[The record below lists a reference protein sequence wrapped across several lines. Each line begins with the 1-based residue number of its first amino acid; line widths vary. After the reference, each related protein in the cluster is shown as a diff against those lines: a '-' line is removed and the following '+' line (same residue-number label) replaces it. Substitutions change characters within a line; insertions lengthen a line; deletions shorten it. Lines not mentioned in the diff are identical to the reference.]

1 MEKKL
6 PSFKSSIIILIFM
19 IVAMST
25 SVFIFKIPIHIT
37 LLAVITFAVL
47 ILLIEG
53 FKWYDIISAI
63 EDAGKLALP
72 PLLILYVIGA
82 LIGTWIASGTVP
94 LIIYWGLKLIHP
106 SVFLF
111 TTCLVCSVVSMA
123 TGSSWSTAGT
133 VGVALMGVGGGL
145 GINPAMTAGAII
157 SGAYLGDKM
166 SPMSDTTNLAPAVAE
181 GDLFDHIKAMVY
193 TTTPGFIIALVVYLI
208 LGFNHSGNA
217 NTESIKNILIAIE
230 QNYGL
235 SIITLIPPIIV
246 VVFAIKK
253 VPSLITLVIATIVA
267 AIIAILI
274 QGENITTITKI
285 MDSGYVSSIGL
296 PEIDSLLSRGGFQSM
311 NWTCSLAMLG
321 IALGTILEKLGVLE
335 VLLSKLFRF
344 TKTVGGLVCTTV
356 LSVIALNMV
365 TASQYTSIVIGGR
378 MFVSEF
384 KKKNMLPQ
392 TLSRTLEDSGTIT
405 SPLVPWNTCGVFMAG
420 TLGVSTMAY
429 APYAVLCWVVPVISI
444 IFGFANKFQWKTGD
458 IPSKKTYE
466 KVEVVLD

>member
-1 MEKKL
+1 MDKKL
-6 PSFKSSIIILIFM
+6 PSLKSSVIILLFM
-19 IVAMST
+19 ILAMSS
-25 SVFIFKIPIHIT
+25 SVFIFNIPIHIT
-37 LLAVITFAVL
+37 LITVTAFAVFV
-47 ILLIEG
+47 LLIRG
-53 FKWYDIISAI
+53 YKWEDIMNHI
-63 EDAGKLALP
+63 EDAGKLAFP

-94 LIIYWGLKLIHP
+94 IIIYWGLKLIHP
-106 SVFLF
+106 SVFLV
-111 TTCLVCSVVSMA
+111 TTCLVCSVVSIA

-181 GDLFDHIKAMVY
+181 GDLFDHIKSMFY
-193 TTTPGFIIALVVYLI
+193 TTTPGFIIALLIYLI

-217 NTESIKNILIAIE
+217 NIESINSILVAIE
-230 QNYGL
+230 QNYNL
-235 SIITLIPPIIV
+235 NIITLIPPVIV
-246 VVFAIKK
+246 IVAAIKK
-253 VPSLITLVIATIVA
+253 VPSLITLIIATIVA
-267 AIIAILI
+267 ALIAIFM
-274 QGENITTITKI
+274 QGESISTITKI

-321 IALGTILEKLGVLE
+321 IALGTILEKSGVLQ
-335 VLLSKLFRF
+335 VLLSKMIRF
-344 TKTVGGLVCTTV
+344 TKTVGGLVCSTV
-356 LSVIALNMV
+356 ISVIALNMV

-378 MFVSEF
+378 MFITEF

-392 TLSRTLEDSGTIT
+392 TLSRTLEDAGTIT

-420 TLGVSTMAY
+420 TLGVSTLEY
-429 APYAVLCWVVPVISI
+429 APFAVLCWVVPLISI
-444 IFGFANKFQWKTGD
+444 AFGFTNKFQWKTGE
-458 IPSKKTYE
+458 IPSKKVYE
-466 KVEVVLD
+466 QIKTNI